1 MLFNRSNVYDFR
13 KIRYRGSDALSLI
26 VGDLGPASIATASGV
41 GIILNSSYEIVKT
54 IYAVDGEE
62 HVHIDMHEFNVIDD
76 GNSALVI
83 IAKRS
88 LPGESTLPENAN
100 ATVRNNGFQ
109 EVEIETNRVM
119 FQWWAYDYVPAS
131 DSHSAQPEDV

>member
-26 VGDLGPASIATASGV
+26 AGDVGPASIATASGV
-41 GIILNSSYEIVKT
+41 GIILNSSYEVIKR
-54 IYAVDGEE
+54 IYADDQGKQM
-62 HVHIDMHEFNVIDD
+62 HIDMHEFNVIDD

-109 EVEIETNRVM
+109 EIEIETNKVI
-119 FQWWAYDYVPAS
+119 FQWWAYDHVPAT
-131 DSHSAQPEDV
+131 DSQSSQPEDV

>member
-26 VGDLGPASIATASGV
+26 AGDVGPVSIATASGV

-54 IYAVDGEE
+54 VYANDGGKQ
-62 HVHIDMHEFNVIDD
+62 VHIDMHEFNVIDD
-76 GNSALVI
+76 GKSALVL
-83 IAKRS
+83 IAKKS
-88 LPGESTLPENAN
+88 LPGESALPENAN

-109 EVEIETNRVM
+109 EVEIETNRVI
-119 FQWWAYDYVPAS
+119 FEWWAYDYVPAS
-131 DSHSAQPEDV
+131 DTHSAQLEDP